1 MPLSEAVFWLQ
12 MKVFWGKMRSID
24 RLLRGSDEG
33 CISKIYAKLKNFG
46 KNFIIAD
53 FSPSVIPAQ
62 AGIHKKG
69 IYFAVDSRLRGNDGV
84 VKLFNRQL

>member
-1 MPLSEAVFWLQ
+1 
-12 MKVFWGKMRSID
+12 MKITKKFHNCRFFPVSRSRIGVRD
-24 RLLRGSDEG
+24 DV
-33 CISKIYAKLKNFG
+33 
-46 KNFIIAD
+46 
-53 FSPSVIPAQ
+53 FSPGQAVIPAQ

>member
-1 MPLSEAVFWLQ
+1 MY
-12 MKVFWGKMRSID
+12 R
-24 RLLRGSDEG
+24 
-33 CISKIYAKLKNFG
+33 KIRKKFHNYRF
-46 KNFIIAD
+46 FPVSR
-53 FSPSVIPAQ
+53 FSPGQAVIPAQ